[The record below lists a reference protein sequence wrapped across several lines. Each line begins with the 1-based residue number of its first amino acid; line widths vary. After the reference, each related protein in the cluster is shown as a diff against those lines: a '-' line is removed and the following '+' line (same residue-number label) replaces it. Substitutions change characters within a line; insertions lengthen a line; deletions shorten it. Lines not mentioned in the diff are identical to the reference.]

1 MLAGLPGP
9 AIIAATVPPGTTTGP
24 GVFLSGPFSGGRTAM
39 TEIRVASW
47 AALTELLY
55 ADSWKP
61 GLRRARY
68 RPGDGKADGLARAGH
83 ASRYFG
89 FAAR

>member
-1 MLAGLPGP
+1 
-9 AIIAATVPPGTTTGP
+9 
-24 GVFLSGPFSGGRTAM
+24 M